1 MPDNIRDRRVS
12 TLDPQ
17 YVKRTTNKP
26 RPDEL
31 DAADEADDAGGAG
44 DVSPHFGGRAQPGDV
59 LGFET
64 GGETT
69 SLGDTSEDEN
79 KRRHDADKEVAEDI
93 KKRRDELTATLAS
106 VKCRSRVAANEPAFA
121 LELARSAVAL
131 TEADARFAPQGQ
143 APSALRDG
151 ESLFVNGSTSTKWGC
166 SRTFADGP
174 ATALH
179 VSLMRSDPGFR
190 GFGW

>member
-1 MPDNIRDRRVS
+1 MTDSSHDRRVS

-17 YVKRTTNKP
+17 YVKRTTTDP

-79 KRRHDADKEVAEDI
+79 KRRHETEKDVAEDI
-93 KKRRDELTATLAS
+93 KNRRDD
-106 VKCRSRVAANEPAFA
+106 N
-121 LELARSAVAL
+121 
-131 TEADARFAPQGQ
+131 
-143 APSALRDG
+143 RD
-151 ESLFVNGSTSTKWGC
+151 
-166 SRTFADGP
+166 
-174 ATALH
+174 
-179 VSLMRSDPGFR
+179 
-190 GFGW
+190 

>member
-1 MPDNIRDRRVS
+1 MADNSRDRRVS
-12 TLDPQ
+12 TIDPQ

-31 DAADEADDAGGAG
+31 DAADEVDNAGGAG

-79 KRRHDADKEVAEDI
+79 KRRQDADKEVAEDI
-93 KKRRDELTATLAS
+93 KKRRDDE
-106 VKCRSRVAANEPAFA
+106 
-121 LELARSAVAL
+121 
-131 TEADARFAPQGQ
+131 
-143 APSALRDG
+143 RD
-151 ESLFVNGSTSTKWGC
+151 
-166 SRTFADGP
+166 
-174 ATALH
+174 
-179 VSLMRSDPGFR
+179 
-190 GFGW
+190 

>member
-31 DAADEADDAGGAG
+31 DAADEVDDAGGAG

-79 KRRHDADKEVAEDI
+79 KRRRDAEKEVAEDV
-93 KKRRDELTATLAS
+93 KKRRDD
-106 VKCRSRVAANEPAFA
+106 EP
-121 LELARSAVAL
+121 
-131 TEADARFAPQGQ
+131 D
-143 APSALRDG
+143 
-151 ESLFVNGSTSTKWGC
+151 
-166 SRTFADGP
+166 
-174 ATALH
+174 
-179 VSLMRSDPGFR
+179 
-190 GFGW
+190 

>member
-1 MPDNIRDRRVS
+1 MTDNNRDRRVS

-31 DAADEADDAGGAG
+31 DAADEVGDARGAG
-44 DVSPHFGGRAQPGDV
+44 DVSPHFGGRAQPGDI

-79 KRRHDADKEVAEDI
+79 KRRHEIEKDVAEDI
-93 KKRRDELTATLAS
+93 KKRRDDE
-106 VKCRSRVAANEPAFA
+106 
-121 LELARSAVAL
+121 
-131 TEADARFAPQGQ
+131 
-143 APSALRDG
+143 
-151 ESLFVNGSTSTKWGC
+151 
-166 SRTFADGP
+166 
-174 ATALH
+174 
-179 VSLMRSDPGFR
+179 R
-190 GFGW
+190 G

>member
-1 MPDNIRDRRVS
+1 MTDSSHDRRVS

-17 YVKRTTNKP
+17 YVKRTTTDP

-44 DVSPHFGGRAQPGDV
+44 DVSPHFVGRAQPGDV

-79 KRRHDADKEVAEDI
+79 KRRDDAEKEVAEDI
-93 KKRRDELTATLAS
+93 KKRRDE
-106 VKCRSRVAANEPAFA
+106 
-121 LELARSAVAL
+121 
-131 TEADARFAPQGQ
+131 
-143 APSALRDG
+143 
-151 ESLFVNGSTSTKWGC
+151 
-166 SRTFADGP
+166 
-174 ATALH
+174 
-179 VSLMRSDPGFR
+179 R
-190 GFGW
+190 G